1 VYKVKAKHV
10 FLVFSY
16 LLMNLFRRTENK
28 SFNKHGRIHLIPESL
43 GLLKSTKEGLLV
55 LCGKK
60 NVANH

>member
-1 VYKVKAKHV
+1 MF

-16 LLMNLFRRTENK
+16 LLMYLFRRTENK